1 MTEQRKNNCM
11 RILSH
16 IKKHGSITTDICRFK
31 LNIRRCSARI
41 YDLKH
46 IFNHDIKSTM
56 QNSNGDRF
64 AIYTIKGVRDV

>member
-1 MTEQRKNNCM
+1 MTEQRKSNCM

-16 IKKHGSITTDICRFK
+16 IKKHGSITVDICRFK

-46 IFNHDIKSTM
+46 IFKHDIITTM
-56 QNSNGDRF
+56 YKSNGDKY
-64 AIYTIKGVRDV
+64 AIYTIN